1 MVDPIAKTTVFMPK
15 DSLDVFSRCSLV
27 GNSFSIPIELRFRN
41 ENWKHF
47 KVHIG
52 GKIGYQAQ
60 LASKY
65 VSKIDGHKRVVRDNG
80 FYDANK
86 LIYSAHVRIGM
97 RNWALFASY
106 NFNKLFSNK
115 NSTQLNAVQMGLSIS
130 LF

>member
-1 MVDPIAKTTVFMPK
+1 MPR
-15 DSLDVFSRCSLV
+15 DSLDVLSRCSLV
-27 GNSFSIPIELRFRN
+27 RISFSIPIELRSRN
-41 ENWKHF
+41 ETWKHF

-52 GKIGYQAQ
+52 GKIGYQEQ
-60 LASKY
+60 FASKY
-65 VSKIDGHKRVVRDNG
+65 VSKIDDHKRVVRDNG